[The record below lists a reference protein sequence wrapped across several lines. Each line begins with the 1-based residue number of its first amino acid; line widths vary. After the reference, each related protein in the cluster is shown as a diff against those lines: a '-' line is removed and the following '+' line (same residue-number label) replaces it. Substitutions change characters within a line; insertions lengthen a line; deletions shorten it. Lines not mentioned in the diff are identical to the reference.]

1 MTTNYKG
8 SEATRDMVSKQIAE
22 RFGEA
27 EAEHY
32 DPYKN
37 CMTFRQWLTAGFRV
51 KRGEKALKS
60 VTYVEVKDDSG
71 EVIKKYPKTI
81 NLFYEKQVE
90 KVKA

>member
-1 MTTNYKG
+1 
-8 SEATRDMVSKQIAE
+8 MVAEQIAE

-27 EAEHY
+27 EAENY

-37 CMTFRQWLTAGFRV
+37 CMTFRQWIVAGFRV

-60 VTYVEVKDDSG
+60 VTYVEVKDESG
-71 EVIKKYPKTI
+71 EVIKKYPKVV
-81 NLFYEKQVE
+81 NLFYIKQVE